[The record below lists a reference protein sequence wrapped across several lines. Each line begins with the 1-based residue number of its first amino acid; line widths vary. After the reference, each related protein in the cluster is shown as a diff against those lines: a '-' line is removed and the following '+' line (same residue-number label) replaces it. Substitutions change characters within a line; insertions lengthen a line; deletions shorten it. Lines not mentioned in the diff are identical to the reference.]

1 MRVYSAQ
8 WVKPPQRKPW
18 MGSPRGLAAGALDVL
33 GLLDQLLWL
42 RGRCRLPLVGVF
54 TYHRIAEP
62 EAVGELDGG
71 VAEADAREF
80 REQIALIKAHCTP
93 LTLSDLRRGLRGRPL
108 PPNPVLITFDDGY
121 RDCHDVAL
129 PILQAAGVSATFFI
143 PTAYPGAG
151 RLFWWDRVVLIMRR
165 CQLERVDLAYP
176 IPLTLYPTRDPAASA
191 KRVLA
196 AIKRTPGVDLE
207 RSLDEL
213 SRAAAVSLDPDEER
227 RLAAATIMDWPE
239 IRALRA
245 AGMDIQSHGHS
256 HGVLNTMSPEQAGR
270 DLVRSR
276 TLLSDAL
283 GEEIHTVAYPV
294 GYPLRGAHREAVRAA
309 GFELAFT
316 NNTGLCL
323 TTTFDPL
330 NAPRVAMDRGQVGA
344 LYKLKLLAG
353 D

>member
-1 MRVYSAQ
+1 MTPRIA
-8 WVKPPQRKPW
+8 
-18 MGSPRGLAAGALDVL
+18 SPRGLAAGALDTL
-33 GLLDQLLWL
+33 GLLDRLLWL

-62 EAVGELDGG
+62 DGVGELDGG
-71 VAEADAREF
+71 VAEADAREL

-93 LTLSDLRRGLRGRPL
+93 VTLTDLRRGLHGRPL

-129 PILQAAGVSATFFI
+129 PILATAGVSATFFI

-151 RLFWWDRVVLIMRR
+151 RLFWWDRVALIMRR
-165 CQLERVDLAYP
+165 CRRGLVELAYP
-176 IPLTLYPTRDPAASA
+176 VPLLLYPAREPVASA
-191 KRVLA
+191 KSFCAV
-196 AIKRTPGVDLE
+196 IKRTRGVDLE

-213 SRAAAVSLDPDEER
+213 SRATGVTLEPDEER
-227 RLAAATIMDWPE
+227 RLAAATIMDWPQ

-245 AGMDIQSHGHS
+245 AGMDVQSHGHS
-256 HGVLNTMSPEQAGR
+256 HAVLNTMSPEQAGR

-276 TLLSDAL
+276 TLLSDVL
-283 GEEIHTVAYPV
+283 GEQIHTVAYPV

-323 TTTFDPL
+323 TPSFDPL
-330 NAPRVAMDRGQVGA
+330 NTPRVAMDRGQVGA

-353 D
+353 DRT